1 MMLVSWIPEVFCFGK
16 HKNPKPKIHPP
27 LNRFFLVDFFLG
39 KGSPVPNQPV
49 IWVFWVRFFMFLH
62 SKKGQ
67 VNRKNG
73 QRSDVGWWKHHWR
86 VGIEKLNGL
95 ESPNIKGCW

>member
-67 VNRKNG
+67 VIAKIG
-73 QRSDVGWWKHHWR
+73 AGGVMLVG
-86 VGIEKLNGL
+86 GNTIGAL
-95 ESPNIKGCW
+95 ELRNSMV